1 MDRRLAAWAR
11 QVKARS
17 KARDVRA
24 VGVKAAAV
32 KAGRGLPALWLFTD
46 AARLPDPLPAI
57 ARLPRGC
64 GVVFRHDGV
73 PGRAALAAA
82 AARLCRRRGL
92 LMVVAGDPR
101 LAAAVGAGLHLRGGR
116 MGRPWRR
123 RWLRPGQLV
132 TSSAHDAPELVRAW
146 RAGASAAFV
155 SPLFPTL
162 SHPGARPLG
171 PVRWAALARR
181 ARGPVLAL
189 GGVSNATVGRVPPG
203 TRGAGVIGAASG
215 QPSSR

>member
-11 QVKARS
+11 QVKARCG
-17 KARDVRA
+17 KA
-24 VGVKAAAV
+24 GCG
-32 KAGRGLPALWLFTD
+32 KAGRGKGKGELPALWLFTD
-46 AARLPDPLPAI
+46 AVRLPDPLPAI

-82 AARLCRRRGL
+82 AARLCRRRAL

-116 MGRPWRR
+116 VGRPWRR
-123 RWLRPGQLV
+123 GWLRAGQLV
-132 TSSAHDAPELVRAW
+132 TSSAHDAPELLRA
-146 RAGASAAFV
+146 RQAGASAVFV

-171 PVRWAALARR
+171 PVRWAALALR

-189 GGVSNATVGRVPPG
+189 GGVSGTTVRRVAPG
-203 TRGAGVIGAASG
+203 TRGVGVIGAASG
-215 QPSSR
+215 RPSGQ

>member
-1 MDRRLAAWAR
+1 MDKRLAAWAR

-17 KARDVRA
+17 KTRSGKA
-24 VGVKAAAV
+24 VGGKAAN
-32 KAGRGLPALWLFTD
+32 GLPALWLFTD
-46 AARLPDPLPAI
+46 AVRLPDPLPAI

-82 AARLCRRRGL
+82 AARLCRQRGI
-92 LMVVAGDPR
+92 LMTVASDPR

-116 MGRPWRR
+116 AARPWRR
-123 RWLRPGQLV
+123 GWLRPGQPV
-132 TSSAHDAPELVRAW
+132 TSSAHDAPDLVRAR

-155 SPLFPTL
+155 SPLFATL

-171 PVRWAALARR
+171 PVRWAALTKL

-189 GGVSNATVGRVPPG
+189 GGVSGATVRRVPPAA
-203 TRGAGVIGAASG
+203 RGGGVIGAASLL
-215 QPSSR
+215 PSSP